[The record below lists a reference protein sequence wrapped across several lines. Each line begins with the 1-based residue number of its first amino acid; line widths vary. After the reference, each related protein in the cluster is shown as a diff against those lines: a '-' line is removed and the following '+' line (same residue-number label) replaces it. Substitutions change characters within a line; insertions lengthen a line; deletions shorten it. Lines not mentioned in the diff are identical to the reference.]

1 MEKTGRKI
9 PITAAKAIANNYGY
23 TQVIIHAFDGETGIQ
38 SVATFGKTLDDCKNA
53 ADGGNVIKRLM
64 GWPEEMCHA
73 VPARRTKK
81 PKNDAL

>member
-38 SVATFGKTLDDCKNA
+38 SVATFGKH
-53 ADGGNVIKRLM
+53 LM
-64 GWPEEMCHA
+64 IVKMLPKA
-73 VPARRTKK
+73 VM
-81 PKNDAL
+81 L